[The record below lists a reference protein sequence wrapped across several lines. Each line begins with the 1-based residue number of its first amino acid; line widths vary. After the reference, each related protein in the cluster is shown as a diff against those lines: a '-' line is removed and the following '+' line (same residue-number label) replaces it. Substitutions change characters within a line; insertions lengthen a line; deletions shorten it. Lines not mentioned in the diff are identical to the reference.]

1 MYWLSCARDMVSFTP
16 WSVDRISS
24 RSALLRLAAA
34 AATAAA
40 EGWAE
45 GEGAEGAVVEGAVLV
60 LVVLLL
66 LVVLVLVVAVVL
78 VATLLLDAVQLL
90 GRLRVPL
97 LPLVELA
104 GPLLIGRSSG

>member
-45 GEGAEGAVVEGAVLV
+45 GEGAEGAVEGAVLV